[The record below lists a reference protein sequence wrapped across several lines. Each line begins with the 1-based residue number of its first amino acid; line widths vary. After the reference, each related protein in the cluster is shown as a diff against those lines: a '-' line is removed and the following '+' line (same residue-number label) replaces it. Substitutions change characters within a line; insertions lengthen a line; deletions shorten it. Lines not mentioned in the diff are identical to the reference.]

1 MKQHFAPARPSAA
14 PDAGRPSALS
24 TPGHSSAWPRALAR
38 LLTFAL
44 LVAVLGTTG
53 CAVSSYTT
61 AHPLPRGTSTF
72 WVAPQAMRIAVG
84 GAPQMMPFVEL
95 GTRYG
100 LTDNVELGA
109 RLGAG
114 LQVDAKIALLRP
126 RAGRKLALSIAPGV
140 GYIGNFSGTPTG
152 SGGDDLHF
160 AGATLPLLISYPI
173 ADGLDV
179 TLGPRLGWLMQVVET
194 SSAAT
199 SHTAAAGA
207 SLSVR
212 WQISRAFAI
221 VPELSFAAPWLRAL
235 TGTGVVAGTGGQRA
249 LQVGVGF
256 VFGGATPTAASA
268 SPAAPPS

>member
-1 MKQHFAPARPSAA
+1 MNRRSASPPAVTAL
-14 PDAGRPSALS
+14 GRPPRSAS
-24 TPGHSSAWPRALAR
+24 EALGGAC
-38 LLTFAL
+38 AL
-44 LVAVLGTTG
+44 LVLIVSAATG

-61 AHPLPRGTSTF
+61 AHTLPRGTSTF

-84 GAPQMMPFVEL
+84 GAPQTMPFVEL

-100 LTDNVELGA
+100 LRDDIEVGA

-114 LQVDAKIALLRP
+114 LQVDAKIALLRKG
-126 RAGRKLALSIAPGV
+126 AGRKLAIALAPSV

-173 ADGLDV
+173 IEGVDV

-199 SHTAAAGA
+199 SHTAAVGA
-207 SLSVR
+207 SASLR
-212 WQISRAFAI
+212 WQISRAFAV
-221 VPELSFAAPWLRAL
+221 VPEVSFAMPWLRAL
-235 TGTGVVAGTGGQRA
+235 TGTGVVTGTGGQRA
-249 LQVGVGF
+249 IQVGIGF
-256 VFGGATPTAASA
+256 ILGGA
-268 SPAAPPS
+268 PAAPAANGPAPPPG